1 MERVKKPRPPTALV
15 KLQQQFE
22 ETRQERNKLPIEV
35 IDWLPIYLSGIKV
48 IAAPTLISKVQ
59 LFNFSSSK
67 VVCRK

>member
-35 IDWLPIYLSGIKV
+35 RDWLPIYLSGIKL
-48 IAAPTLISKVQ
+48 IAAPTLLSKA
-59 LFNFSSSK
+59 
-67 VVCRK
+67 